1 MSEPQHPQP
10 HDTDRHAGRP
20 APVAAPAAL
29 QPAVQAGNE
38 SLASAG
44 ARLAQ
49 LREAKGWSIEDVS
62 ARLKVSVTKLRAL
75 EAGDLSRLPD
85 TTFALGVIRS
95 YAKTLDTDPAP
106 YTQALR
112 RERGVPAPD
121 LTMPA
126 SAGGDLPRG
135 KVSLS
140 LGSSGPKHRSWLW
153 GVAAVVVALIAL
165 AMWHTNGGESSAWL
179 ARLKAT
185 ASGSG
190 STSAAGG
197 ASSAATTVAQ
207 GSTTVQPADSADA
220 SSGAQGADAAQS
232 ASDTTTQAQ
241 LATQLP
247 TPMSSAA
254 SSAGAGVS
262 AQPNAAPAPAA
273 TTTANP
279 AAGAAGN
286 AATSASAPA
295 AAAANPASAPA
306 APAGSVTVE
315 VKVTQD
321 SWFSI
326 RQKDGK
332 EVFSGLLHAGDSKE
346 VSGDAP
352 FKVTVGNKAG
362 LESMT
367 LDGQPVD
374 PSKYAVAKGNV
385 ARFALP

>member
-10 HDTDRHAGRP
+10 HDTDRHTGRP

-29 QPAVQAGNE
+29 QPAVQVGNE
-38 SLASAG
+38 SLASVG
-44 ARLAQ
+44 ARLTQ

-75 EAGDLSRLPD
+75 EAGDLSHLPD
-85 TTFALGVIRS
+85 TTFALGVVRS
-95 YAKTLDTDPAP
+95 YAKMLGADPAP

-126 SAGGDLPRG
+126 SAGADLPRG

-140 LGSSGPKHRSWLW
+140 LGSNAPRRRSWLW

-190 STSAAGG
+190 STSATGG
-197 ASSAATTVAQ
+197 ASSAAATVAQ
-207 GSTTVQPADSADA
+207 GATTVQPADSADA
-220 SSGAQGADAAQS
+220 SDAQTADAAQS
-232 ASDTTTQAQ
+232 ASQAAPQAQ
-241 LATQLP
+241 AESQAQSPAP
-247 TPMSSAA
+247 TAAVTSAA
-254 SSAGAGVS
+254 SAANTTTATTV
-262 AQPNAAPAPAA
+262 ATAPASA
-273 TTTANP
+273 TTT
-279 AAGAAGN
+279 
-286 AATSASAPA
+286 A
-295 AAAANPASAPA
+295 AAAANPASTGAAQA
-306 APAGSVTVE
+306 APAGSSTVE

-332 EVFSGLLHAGDSKE
+332 EVFSGLVHAGDSKE

-374 PSKYAVAKGNV
+374 PAKYAVAKGNV